1 MRALTI
7 LQIND
12 LHGYLEPHP
21 ELFDLAQGSPLR
33 PGGGLA
39 RIATIFRNVR
49 RETEGAVIALDNGDT
64 FHGTMPAVQTRGEA
78 LTAPMGALALDGMT
92 AHWEFAYGV
101 RRVHELA
108 DRLPYPILAANCT
121 EADGTAAFPACTV
134 VERGGLRV
142 GVIGLAAV
150 IAGHL
155 LPPADRGRL
164 AFTLGEAELR
174 ALIPRLR
181 REQSADLI
189 VVLSHLGFPQD
200 CQLASEVPGI
210 DVLLSGHTHNRLEA
224 PAIVNGTLIIQ
235 SGAHGSFVGRLDL
248 TVGAEGIAGWTHS
261 LLPVDGACEPDGGMA
276 ALADDALR
284 AFQEPRTRIVG
295 ETETALHRYAALE
308 STMDNL
314 LLAATAAA
322 SGTAIALS
330 NGWRYGAPIAPG
342 PLTAFDLWNIVPA
355 NPPVSVVSMT
365 GRELRQLYEDNIEAT
380 FACDPWQQRGG
391 YLKRCRGLEL
401 AIRLENPPGLRIQE
415 MRADGAR
422 VRDHDTYSVGFLG
435 EQAVP
440 ADRGTGRRSTGV
452 TAVEALEQYLRDR
465 GTVAPALV
473 GHIQVV

>member
-1 MRALTI
+1 MRTL

-12 LHGYLEPHP
+12 LHGYIEPHP

-33 PGGGLA
+33 SGGGLA
-39 RIATIFRNVR
+39 RIATIFRDVR
-49 RETEGAVIALDNGDT
+49 RETEGTAIALDNGDT
-64 FHGTMPAVQTRGEA
+64 FHGTMPAVQTHGEA
-78 LTAPMGALALDGMT
+78 LAWPMGALALDGMT

-101 RRVHELA
+101 QRVRALA
-108 DRLPYPILAANCT
+108 GRLPYPILAANCT
-121 EADGTAAFPACTV
+121 EADGTPAFPACTV
-134 VERGGLRV
+134 VERGGVRV

-155 LPPADRGRL
+155 LPAADRGRL

-174 ALIPRLR
+174 PLIPRLR

-200 CQLASEVPGI
+200 CKLASEVPGI

-224 PAIVNGTLIIQ
+224 PAVVNGTLIIQ

-248 TVGAEGIAGWTHS
+248 TVGAGGIAGWTHS
-261 LLPVDGACEPDGGMA
+261 PLPVDDACEPDDGMA
-276 ALADDALR
+276 ALAGEALR
-284 AFQEPRTRIVG
+284 AFQEPRTRVVG
-295 ETETALHRYAALE
+295 ETEIALHRYAALE

-330 NGWRYGAPIAPG
+330 NGWRCGAPIAPG
-342 PLTAFDLWNIVPA
+342 PLTALDLWNIVPA

-380 FACDPWQQRGG
+380 FACDPWKQRGG

-415 MRADGAR
+415 LRADGAR
-422 VRDHDTYSVGFLG
+422 VRDHDTCSVGFLG

-452 TAVEALEQYLRDR
+452 TAVEALERYPRDHR
-465 GTVAPALV
+465 AVAPAPL
-473 GHIQVV
+473 GHITVI